1 MSVDIVK
8 KAKKFSQLID
18 AADTIAIIGHKH
30 PDGDCIGSNLAMY
43 NYITENFKGKT
54 VDVYD
59 EICSTSFKILSG
71 YRKIKHEA
79 ADKRYDLAISIDV
92 SDIDRLGSFKELY
105 STAISTVCIDHHVSN
120 KGFGDFCYIVP
131 DSSSA
136 CEAMCDL
143 LDLDKISEKTA
154 NCLYL
159 GIIHD
164 TGVFKYS
171 STSKATMELAGL
183 LIEKGA
189 KPEIIIDGTFY
200 KKSYKQNQLMS
211 RVILD
216 SELYEGGRII
226 FGHITKEL
234 FKECK
239 CSTMDTDGIVEQLRL
254 TDGVEVAVFAYQ
266 LTKDTIKFS
275 LRAKS
280 YVDVNAI
287 ASEFGGG
294 GHVRAAGFE
303 TKLTF
308 EDALEKVI
316 QLAKKQLV
324 DEK

>member
-8 KAKKFSQLID
+8 KAKKFNQLID
-18 AADTIAIIGHKH
+18 AADTIAIVGHVH

-59 EICSTSFKILSG
+59 EACSTSFKILSG

-79 ADKRYDLAISIDV
+79 GDLRYDLAISIDV
-92 SDIDRLGSFKELY
+92 SDMDRLGSFKELY
-105 STAISTVCIDHHVSN
+105 TTAISTVCIDHHVSN
-120 KGFGDFCYIVP
+120 MGFGDFCYIVP

-143 LDLDKISEKTA
+143 LDMDKVSEKTA

-189 KPEIIIDGTFY
+189 KPDVIIDDTFY
-200 KKSYKQNQLMS
+200 KKSYKQNVLMS
-211 RVILD
+211 RVILE
-216 SELYEGGRII
+216 SELHEGGKII
-226 FGHITKEL
+226 SGHITKEL

-239 CSTMDTDGIVEQLRL
+239 CTSMDTDGIVEQLRL

-266 LTKDTIKFS
+266 LTKTSTKFS

-287 ASEFGGG
+287 ATTFGGG
-294 GHVRAAGFE
+294 GHIRAAGFE
-303 TKLTF
+303 TQM
-308 EDALEKVI
+308 EYDEALAKVI
-316 QLAKKQLV
+316 ELAKQQLS
-324 DEK
+324 DK

>member
-8 KAKKFSQLID
+8 KAEKFRQLID
-18 AADTIAIIGHKH
+18 SAETIMIVGHVH
-30 PDGDCIGSNLAMY
+30 PDGDCIGSNLAMF
-43 NYITENFKGKT
+43 NYITENYKDKT

-59 EICSTSFKILSG
+59 EVSSNAFKILSG
-71 YRKIKHEA
+71 YRKIKHETG
-79 ADKRYDLAISIDV
+79 DMRYDLAISIDV
-92 SDIDRLGSFKELY
+92 SDMDRLGKFKDLY
-105 STAISTVCIDHHVSN
+105 NSAISTICIDHHISN

-131 DSSSA
+131 EASSA

-143 LDLDKISEKTA
+143 LDMDLVSEKTA

-171 STSKATMELAGL
+171 STSRATMELGGL

-189 KPEIIIDGTFY
+189 KPDVIIDETFY
-200 KKSYKQNQLMS
+200 KKSYKQNVLMS

-216 SELYEGGRII
+216 SRLHEGGRII
-226 FGHITKEL
+226 SGHITREL
-234 FKECK
+234 FKECQ

-266 LTKDTIKFS
+266 LNKKTTKFS

-280 YVDVNAI
+280 YVDVNEI
-287 ASEFGGG
+287 ASTFGGG

-303 TKLTF
+303 TELEF
-308 EDALEKVI
+308 EEALDKVI
-316 QLAKKQLV
+316 TLAKKQI
-324 DEK
+324 KK

>member
-8 KAKKFSQLID
+8 KAKKFNQLID
-18 AADTIAIIGHKH
+18 AADTIAIIGHVH

-59 EICSTSFKILSG
+59 ETCSSSFKILSG

-79 ADKRYDLAISIDV
+79 GDMRYDLAISIDV
-92 SDIDRLGSFKELY
+92 SDMDRLGSFKELY
-105 STAISTVCIDHHVSN
+105 TTAISTVCIDHHVSN
-120 KGFGDFCYIVP
+120 AGFGDFCYIVP
-131 DSSSA
+131 DASSA

-143 LDLDKISEKTA
+143 LDMDKVSEKAA

-171 STSKATMELAGL
+171 STSRATMELAGL

-189 KPEIIIDGTFY
+189 KPDVIIDDTFY
-200 KKSYKQNQLMS
+200 KKTYKQNVLMS
-211 RVILD
+211 RVVLE
-216 SELYEGGRII
+216 SELHEGGKII
-226 FGHITKEL
+226 SGHITKEL

-239 CSTMDTDGIVEQLRL
+239 CTTMDTDGIVEQLRL
-254 TDGVEVAVFAYQ
+254 TDGVEVVVFAYQ
-266 LTKDTIKFS
+266 LTKTTTKFS

-287 ASEFGGG
+287 ATTFGGG

-303 TKLTF
+303 TEMEF
-308 EDALEKVI
+308 EEALARVI
-316 QLAKKQLV
+316 ELAKQQLS
-324 DEK
+324 DK